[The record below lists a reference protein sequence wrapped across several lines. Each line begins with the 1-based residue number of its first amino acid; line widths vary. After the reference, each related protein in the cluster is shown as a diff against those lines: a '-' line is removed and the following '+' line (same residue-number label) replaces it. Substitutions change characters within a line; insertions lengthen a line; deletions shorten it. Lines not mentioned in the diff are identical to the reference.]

1 MRAEEVSTGPGDS
14 RPIVL
19 VVGGGFSGLLTALH
33 LLFDPDG
40 PQVRLVERRGVF
52 GRGLA
57 YATDDPGHLLNVRV
71 ANMSAFPDQPDHFVR
86 WLARRNGES
95 GAGAFVTRKV
105 YGEYLQ
111 SLLRAAV
118 AGFFGVGRLLLE
130 ADEVVDL
137 APAEGRWRAETAMG
151 RVVWA
156 DAVVLATG
164 ASPSPPPGGA
174 SAELLASD
182 RYVGDPWRAQ
192 GLDVEL
198 GRRILLLGTGLT
210 MVDVALMLGLAE
222 RRLVAISRR
231 GLTPRAHEGAPP
243 AAGRIEL
250 RGSPAEVLHELR
262 RRSRRDG
269 WREVIDQ
276 LRGSSADIWRSWSLA
291 QRRQFLRHARPW
303 WDVHRHR
310 MAPPVAARIE
320 QMTRCGEL
328 VVRAGA
334 IVRLELDGD
343 EVRAELRPRGGRGL
357 QTLRFDAVVNC
368 MGLGSD
374 IERTD
379 QPLMRA
385 LSRRSL
391 VRADPC
397 FLGLDVDPSLRPR
410 SSRGAETPGLFAVGP
425 ITRGGQWETTSVPD
439 IRTQARD
446 VAAAVAALLRQ
457 DHQPQRVAAAR

>member
-1 MRAEEVSTGPGDS
+1 MTEPDLLDSPRDREGD
-14 RPIVL
+14 RRRTVL
-19 VVGGGFSGLLTALH
+19 IAGGGFSGLLTALH
-33 LLFDPDG
+33 LLSDPAG

-52 GRGLA
+52 GRGRA
-57 YATDDPGHLLNVRV
+57 YATDDPDHLLNVRV

-86 WLARRNGES
+86 WLAARNGES
-95 GAGAFVTRKV
+95 GAGAFVTRGV

-118 AGFFGVGRLLLE
+118 AGRFGVDRLLLE
-130 ADEVVDL
+130 GDEVVDL
-137 APAEGRWRAETAMG
+137 TRANGRWRAEMAMG
-151 RVVWA
+151 RVVEA

-164 ASPSPPPGGA
+164 APPSSPPTGA

-192 GLDVEL
+192 GLDAEL
-198 GRRILLLGTGLT
+198 GPRVLMLGTGLT
-210 MVDVALMLGLAE
+210 MVDVALMLGQAD
-222 RRLVAISRR
+222 RGLVAISRR
-231 GLTPRAHEGAPP
+231 GLTPRGHDGAPP
-243 AAGRIEL
+243 VAGRIAL
-250 RGSPAEVLHELR
+250 GGSPAEILREIR
-262 RRSRRDG
+262 RRSRADG
-269 WREVIDQ
+269 WRAVVDR
-276 LRGSSADIWRSWSLA
+276 LRGSSADIWRGWSLA

-320 QMTRCGEL
+320 EMTRRGEL
-328 VVRAGA
+328 LVRAGT
-334 IVRLELDGD
+334 IVRLDLDGD
-343 EVRAELRPRGGRGL
+343 EVRAEFRPRGGRSS
-357 QTLRFDAVVNC
+357 QTLRFDTVVNC
-368 MGLGSD
+368 MGLGGD

-379 QPLMRA
+379 QPLMQA

-397 FLGLDVDPSLRPR
+397 LLGLDVDPGLRPL

-439 IRTQARD
+439 IRSQARD
-446 VAAAVAALLRQ
+446 VAAAVAALLR
-457 DHQPQRVAAAR
+457 